1 MPRPRKSSG
10 YRITWRVTEDLE
22 PFIRRYVGAFG
33 GVPAAMDTIVRRYRR
48 SREVEE
54 ERLREVFAPEEFD
67 WLMRILV
74 PPVEGTGIEYI
85 TAQVSEAVRLGQTD
99 GVDGESVL
107 SRLVR
112 LSDAELFALD
122 EHRRRNKP
130 TQNA

>member
-22 PFIRRYVGAFG
+22 SFIQRFVQAFG
-33 GVPAAMDTIVRRYRR
+33 EVPAAMDTIVRRYRR
-48 SREVEE
+48 SREVGE
-54 ERLREVFAPEEFD
+54 ERLNEVFSPNELD
-67 WLMRILV
+67 WLLQTIV
-74 PPVEGTGIEYI
+74 PPVESTGIDYI

-112 LSDAELFALD
+112 LSDVELFVLD
-122 EHRRRNKP
+122 ERRRMY
-130 TQNA
+130 AE